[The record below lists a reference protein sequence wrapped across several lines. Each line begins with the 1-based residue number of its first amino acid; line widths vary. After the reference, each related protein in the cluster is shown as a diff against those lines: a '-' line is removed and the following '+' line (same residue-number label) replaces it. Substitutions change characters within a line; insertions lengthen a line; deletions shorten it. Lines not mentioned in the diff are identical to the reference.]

1 MGLLNHTKSK
11 ILKRILFLS
20 IAVITVVTFSYS
32 CSRSKDTFTS
42 RLYHQTTSKFNGY
55 FYANE
60 SLNEGIA
67 TLEVQHKDDWKN
79 ILPVFIYGTDL
90 EAKNIY
96 PQMDRAILKTSTVID
111 HHAMTIKKKEENKW
125 IKYNY
130 LVMGKAYFYKH
141 QFEEATKVFD
151 YIIKQYKD
159 EDIKY
164 DATLWMARTKIELED
179 YGKALS
185 LLKLLDEEN
194 LPKEILP
201 EFKAVYAD
209 FQIRNERYPKA
220 IEKLEEAIVVT
231 KDRKRRARLTYI
243 LAQLYEIENRSNDAI
258 NAYQRV
264 VKMHP
269 YYEMVFYASINQAMA
284 YNTRDGDSQAIKKL
298 LKKMIKD
305 RKNVDY
311 YDQIYYALATLELE
325 ENKKDQAIEYFI
337 LSTKTSLT
345 NVEQKGISFLALGN
359 IYMDDRLYKTAK
371 SYYDSTLI
379 FLPKENEEYKEIADL
394 DRGLGDLIINL
405 DVIALQDS
413 LIHLAS
419 LTDKERE
426 KIILGIIAAEEK
438 AEDERIEA
446 LLASKKEDNRQNL
459 SASNPLSN
467 SSGGAGNGKG
477 DWYFYNPSSMS
488 FGYSEFQRIWGSRTL
503 QDNWRRSNS
512 SSRLGLPQDAM
523 IDDQG
528 NDLSV
533 SIKRRDIKSLNEY
546 LADIPLTDEGLA
558 ESEALLEEALYNAGV
573 IYNEELNDVDNAIE
587 MFDELTQRFPKSKHL
602 ATSYYQLYRLYV
614 KKENEGN
621 YFGAGYRDNS
631 EYYKAIILEDFP
643 LSEYAKIIRNPNYL
657 KEAEIAKQR
666 REEDYMATYRNFKSH
681 RYDIVMQECNRVIQN
696 ETDNPFLAKYYFM
709 KAYIVGQRSDQ
720 ANFERELQLIADKFP
735 DTEEGK
741 EAVEIIN
748 QLNKKNLKVPGK
760 EDAAAKNEAPE
771 NKSEFIINNDVEHFF
786 ALIYPNNK
794 GNVNDVKVA
803 ISNFNKKYY
812 SNDKLKVTNSFIN
825 KENQI
830 VIVRR
835 FTNADNAL
843 SYYTNF
849 INDTDQLKETNE
861 EGYIIFLISSKN
873 FTKLFKSG
881 DIEGYDAFFK
891 ETYL

>member
-1 MGLLNHTKSK
+1 
-11 ILKRILFLS
+11 LKRILFLS
-20 IAVITVVTFSYS
+20 VTVLTVIVFSFS
-32 CSRSKDTFTS
+32 CSRSKDSFTS
-42 RLYHQTTSKFNGY
+42 KLYHQTTSKYNGY
-55 FYANE
+55 FYAEE
-60 SLNEGIA
+60 SLKEGIA
-67 TLEVQHKDDWKN
+67 TLEVQHKDDWKK
-79 ILPVFIYGTDL
+79 ILPVFIYGSDL
-90 EAKNIY
+90 ESKNIY

-111 HHAMTIKKKEENKW
+111 RHTMTIKKKEENKW

-130 LVMGKAYFYKH
+130 LVMGEAYFYKH
-141 QFEEATKVFD
+141 QFDEAIKVFD

-179 YGKALS
+179 YGKASS
-185 LLKLLDEEN
+185 LLKLLEEEN
-194 LPKEILP
+194 LPEEIVSD
-201 EFKAVYAD
+201 FKAVYAD
-209 FQIRNERYPKA
+209 FHIRNERYGKA
-220 IEKLEEAIVVT
+220 IEKLEESIVVT
-231 KDRKRRARLTYI
+231 KNKKRRARLTYI
-243 LAQLYEIENRSNDAI
+243 LAQLYEEENRSNDAI

-284 YNTRDGDSQAIKKL
+284 YNERDGDSDDIKKL

-325 ENKKDQAIEYFI
+325 EKNKEQAIEYLV
-337 LSTKTSLT
+337 LSTEKSIG
-345 NVEQKGISFLALGN
+345 NMEQKGISFKALGD
-359 IYMDDRLYKTAK
+359 IYMEDRFYKTAK

-379 FLPKENEEYKEIADL
+379 FLPKEDENYVPIEEL
-394 DRGLGDLIINL
+394 DRGLADLIINL
-405 DVIALQDS
+405 DVIELQDS
-413 LIHLAS
+413 LIHLA
-419 LTDKERE
+419 TITEKERE
-426 KIILGIIAAEEK
+426 KIILGIIAAEEL
-438 AEDERIEA
+438 AEDERIA
-446 LLASKKEDNRQNL
+446 GLMTAKEDDNKQSL

-467 SSGGAGNGKG
+467 SSQGSGNGKG
-477 DWYFYNPSSMS
+477 DWYFYNSNSLS
-488 FGYSEFQRIWGSRTL
+488 FGYSEFQKIWGSRSL
-503 QDNWRRSNS
+503 QDNWRRSNIG
-512 SSRLGLPQDAM
+512 SRLVSAN
-523 IDDQG
+523 DDQG
-528 NDLSV
+528 GDISA
-533 SIKRRDIKSLNEY
+533 SFKRKEIKSLQEY
-546 LADIPLTDEGLA
+546 LMDVPLTDEGLA

-573 IYNEELNDVDNAIE
+573 IYNEELNDIDNSIE
-587 MFDELTQRFPKSKHL
+587 MFDELTQRFPNSKHL

-614 KKENEGN
+614 KKENDGN

-657 KEAEIAKQR
+657 KEAEIANQR
-666 REEDYMATYRNFKSH
+666 REEDYIATYRNFQSH
-681 RYDIVMQECNRVIQN
+681 RYNVVLEECNRVIVN
-696 ETDNPFLAKYYFM
+696 EPDNPFIAKYYFM
-709 KAYIVGQRSDQ
+709 KAFVVGQRSDQ
-720 ANFERELQLIADKFP
+720 VGFERELQIVADNFP

-748 QLNKKNLKVPGK
+748 QLNKKNLKVQDK
-760 EDAAAKNEAPE
+760 EDKKANKEGTE
-771 NKSEFIINNDVEHFF
+771 NKSEFTINNDVEHFF
-786 ALIYPNNK
+786 ALIYPNSK

-825 KENQI
+825 KDNQI

-835 FTNADNAL
+835 FTNAENAL

-849 INDTDQLKETNE
+849 INDDDKLKEINE
-861 EGYIIFLISSKN
+861 EGFMIFLISSKN

-881 DIEGYDAFFK
+881 DIEGYDNFFK